1 MQDVYHQPKDL
12 VKAAM
17 ISAMSPFHERQG
29 SSSCRVLGFRELGF
43 RVYAAHRTSEC
54 ERERERERET
64 ERERDRDRERERER
78 KRQRESLGCRSAGV

>member
-54 ERERERERET
+54 ERQR
-64 ERERDRDRERERER
+64 ERERDRKRKRQRQRKRERERDRER
-78 KRQRESLGCRSAGV
+78 V

>member
-54 ERERERERET
+54 ERQRERERET
-64 ERERDRDRERERER
+64 ERERDRDRERERE
-78 KRQRESLGCRSAGV
+78 KETEREFRV